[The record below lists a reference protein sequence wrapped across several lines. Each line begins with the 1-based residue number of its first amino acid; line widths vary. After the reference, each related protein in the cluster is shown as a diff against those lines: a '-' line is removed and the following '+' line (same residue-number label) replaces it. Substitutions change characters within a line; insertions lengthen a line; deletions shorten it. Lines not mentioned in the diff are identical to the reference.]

1 MSVAYIK
8 AVSHY
13 LPEPVLSNEMLSEQ
27 FPEWSVD
34 KISEKTGIYNR
45 HIAPGEM
52 FSSDMGVLAAEKLFR
67 DYNIQPERIDFILF
81 CTQSPDYFLPTT
93 ACLIQDR
100 LNIPTSAGALDFN
113 LGCSGYIYG
122 LSLAKGLIFAG
133 IAKNIL
139 LITAETYSKFIHP
152 QDKSNRTIFGDG
164 AAATL
169 VSAEGGVAT
178 IGEFDLGTDGK
189 GAENLIVK
197 RGGLRYAKTEGTPVS
212 FDEYGNAGNDN
223 YLYMNGPE
231 IFNFTSAMV
240 PKLVDNTLKKN
251 GLERTDINTYI
262 FHQAN
267 QFMLHHLRRKLK
279 IQEENFYIY
288 MHDCGNTVCSTI
300 PIALEEAIKTNV
312 IQPGSKALLAGFG
325 VGYSWGGC
333 VINFV

>member
-1 MSVAYIK
+1 MPVAYIK

-13 LPEPVLSNEMLSEQ
+13 LPEPVLSNEILSEQ

-45 HIAPGEM
+45 HIAPPEM
-52 FSSDMGVLAAEKLFR
+52 FSSDMGVAAAEKLFR
-67 DYNIQPERIDFILF
+67 DYNITPDSIDFILF

-93 ACLIQDR
+93 ACLIQER

-122 LSLAKGLIFAG
+122 LSLAKGLIYAG

-152 QDKSNRTIFGDG
+152 QDKSNRTIFGDA
-164 AAATL
+164 AAAT
-169 VSAEGGVAT
+169 VISAEGGVAT
-178 IGEFDLGTDGK
+178 IEEFDLGTDGK

-197 RGGLRYAKTEGTPVS
+197 RGGMRYQRSEGTPVV
-212 FDEYGNAGNDN
+212 FDEYGNAGHDN

-240 PKLVDNTLKKN
+240 PKLVNNVLTKN
-251 GLERTDINTYI
+251 QLQPSDISTYI

-279 IQEENFYIY
+279 IAEENFYIY
-288 MHDCGNTVCSTI
+288 MQDCGNTVCSTI
-300 PIALEEAIKTNV
+300 PIALEEAINTNV
-312 IQPGSKALLAGFG
+312 IKSGSKVVLAGFG

-333 VINFV
+333 VLNFV

>member
-1 MSVAYIK
+1 MPVAYIK

-13 LPEPVLSNEMLSEQ
+13 LPEPVLSNEILSEQ

-34 KISEKTGIYNR
+34 KIAEKTGIYNR
-45 HIAPGEM
+45 HITPPEM
-52 FSSDMGVLAAEKLFR
+52 FSSDMGVAAAEKLFK
-67 DYNIQPERIDFILF
+67 DYNISPDSIDFILF

-122 LSLAKGLIFAG
+122 LSLAKGLIYAG

-152 QDKSNRTIFGDG
+152 QDKSNRTIFGDA
-164 AAATL
+164 AAAT
-169 VSAEGGVAT
+169 VISAESGVAT

-197 RGGLRYAKTEGTPVS
+197 RGGMRYQKSEGTPVV
-212 FDEYGNAGNDN
+212 FDEYGNAGHDN

-240 PKLVDNTLKKN
+240 PKLVNNVLKKN
-251 GLERTDINTYI
+251 NLENADVSTYI

-279 IQEENFYIY
+279 IAEENFYIY

-300 PIALEEAIKTNV
+300 PIALEEAIRTNV
-312 IQPGSKALLAGFG
+312 IKSGSKVVLAGFG

-333 VINFV
+333 VLNFV

>member
-1 MSVAYIK
+1 MPVAYIK

-27 FPEWSVD
+27 FPEWSVE

-45 HIAPGEM
+45 HIAPEQM

-67 DYNIQPERIDFILF
+67 DYNISPAGIDFILF

-93 ACLIQDR
+93 ACLVQDR
-100 LNIPTSAGALDFN
+100 LGIPTSAGALDFN
-113 LGCSGYIYG
+113 LGCSGYVYG
-122 LSLAKGLIFAG
+122 LSIAKGLIYAG

-164 AAATL
+164 AAAT
-169 VSAEGGVAT
+169 VISAEDGFAV
-178 IGEFDLGTDGK
+178 INEFDLGTDGK

-197 RGGLRYAKTEGTPVS
+197 RGAMRYGKTDGTTVS
-212 FDEYGNAGNDN
+212 FDEFGNAGNDN

-231 IFNFTSAMV
+231 IFNFTSAAV

-251 GLERTDINTYI
+251 NLERTDIDTYI

-267 QFMLHHLRRKLK
+267 RFMLNHLRKKLK
-279 IQEENFYIY
+279 IPEENFYIY
-288 MHDCGNTVCSTI
+288 MHDCGNTVCATI
-300 PIALEEAIKTNV
+300 PIALEEAIKTQAV
-312 IQPGSKALLAGFG
+312 GPSSQVLLAGFG
-325 VGYSWGGC
+325 VGYSWGAC
-333 VINFV
+333 VLRFV